1 MKKIDITL
9 RHSKSEQLKVGSL
22 AGDEQNIYFEF
33 DADFLTSKFDISPIM
48 LPKKSGV
55 HTLKHPAHLKKLWGV
70 FHDSL
75 PDGWGL
81 LLMDR
86 YFRKQGINPAGVSLI
101 ERLLFIGSRATG
113 ALTYNPSLDLRL
125 NDEAVDLD
133 FINDESQKILSGSQT
148 DIIPQLLKIGGS
160 PGGARPKIFVG
171 MNKNNEV
178 ISGVDDLPE
187 GYEHWIVKFNSKGDL
202 KDAGAIEY
210 VYSQMALI
218 AGLEMSESKLVVT
231 KENKR
236 FFATKRFDR
245 VQDKHFHLHTFANL
259 VGADFRIPATDYQD
273 ILKTSYNLTKSHQ
286 DLEKIFRVMVFNI
299 MAHNRDDHS
308 KNFSF
313 MMDHHGQWRFAP
325 AYDLTFSHG
334 PGLEHSNS
342 IMGEGKNPSIEHVL
356 KIADQFSIKKKLAHE
371 IIDQTAYALS
381 NWEVLAQDLDIA
393 KKDVRTISNHFLKLI

>member
-1 MKKIDITL
+1 MKKIDVTL
-9 RHSKSEQLKVGSL
+9 MHSKSEQLKVGSL
-22 AGDEQNIYFEF
+22 AGDEQNIYFEY
-33 DADFLTSKFDISPIM
+33 DADFLTNKFDISPFM
-48 LPKKSGV
+48 LPKKPGV
-55 HTLKHPAHLKKLWGV
+55 QTLKHPAHLKKLWGV

-86 YFRKQGINPAGVSLI
+86 YFRKKGIKPTEVSLI

-113 ALTYNPSLDLRL
+113 ALAYSPALDLRF

-133 FINDESQKILSGSQT
+133 FINDESQKILSGSQAEVL
-148 DIIPQLLKIGGS
+148 PQLLKIGGS

-171 MNKNNEV
+171 LNKNNEV
-178 ISGVDDLPE
+178 ISGVDDLPA

-210 VYSQMALI
+210 VYSQMASI

-231 KENKR
+231 KDNKR

-245 VQDKHFHLHTFANL
+245 LQDQRFHMHTFANL

-299 MAHNRDDHS
+299 MAHNRDDHA

-313 MMDHHGQWRFAP
+313 MMDHQGQWRFAP

-342 IMGEGKNPSIEHVL
+342 VLGEGKNPSKEHVL
-356 KIADQFSIKKKLAHE
+356 KIAEEFSIKKKIAHE
-371 IIDQTAYALS
+371 IIDQTAFALS
-381 NWEVLAQDLDIA
+381 NWEALAQDLEIA
-393 KKDVRTISNHFLKLI
+393 KKDIKSISGHFLKLT